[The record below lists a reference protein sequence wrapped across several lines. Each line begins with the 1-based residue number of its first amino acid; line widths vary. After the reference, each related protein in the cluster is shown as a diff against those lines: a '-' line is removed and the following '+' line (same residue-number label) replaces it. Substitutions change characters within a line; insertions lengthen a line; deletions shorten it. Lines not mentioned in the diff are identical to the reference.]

1 MVPATWAEAGMSCYL
16 EGGLLASP
24 TTSAVANV
32 MVAMMADKQLTYSFT
47 GINSIRAKDN
57 FTSLD
62 GVPLSSIPLG
72 WSADQPDNANSDED
86 CVALTGAGKMADVS
100 CGSMLPYFCRKNK
113 CGPKDNG
120 YEWEPRTSS
129 CYKFHHI
136 TNTWRKALAT
146 CHAEGGHLAIINS
159 ETESTVLKD
168 LYDEHPDEVIVGA
181 SEYKHA
187 FIGFMKYEHEWATIY
202 VFIMLAGEPLGK
214 AGFAVWNTNEP
225 SKYGYMGKELCGSI
239 HRNGLLNDAP
249 CQDRSAFICEINP

>member
-1 MVPATWAEAGMSCYL
+1 
-16 EGGLLASP
+16 
-24 TTSAVANV
+24 
-32 MVAMMADKQLTYSFT
+32 MVAMMAEKQLTYSFT

-62 GVPLSSIPLG
+62 GVRLSSIPLS
-72 WSADQPDNANSDED
+72 WAADQPDNANSDED

-100 CGSMLPYFCRKNK
+100 CASMLPYFCRKENK

-120 YEWEPRTSS
+120 YDWQPRTSS
-129 CYKFHHI
+129 CYKFHHM

-159 ETESTVLKD
+159 DTESTVLKE
-168 LYDEHPDEVIVGA
+168 LYEVHPDEVLVGA

-187 FIGFMKYEHEWATIY
+187 FIGFRKYEDNEWATIY
-202 VFIMLAGEPLGK
+202 GEPLAE
-214 AGFAVWNTNEP
+214 AGFTVWNKNEP
-225 SKYGYMGKELCGSI
+225 SKTGYRGLELCGSI

-249 CQDRSAFICEINP
+249 CEDTSAFICEITP